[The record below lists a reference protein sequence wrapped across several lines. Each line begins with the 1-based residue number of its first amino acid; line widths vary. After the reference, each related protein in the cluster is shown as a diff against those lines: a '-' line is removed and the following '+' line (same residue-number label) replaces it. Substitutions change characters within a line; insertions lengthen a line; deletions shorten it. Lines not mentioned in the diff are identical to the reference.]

1 MCEPAS
7 FPPDYRSVRTF
18 PITCVEEAIVVTRF
32 CKSSSGAT
40 SIEYCLIAGFLSIL
54 VVTGAT
60 SLGLKLNLKMF
71 PIVGAL
77 N

>member
-1 MCEPAS
+1 ML
-7 FPPDYRSVRTF
+7 
-18 PITCVEEAIVVTRF
+18 TRF
-32 CKSSSGAT
+32 LRSSSGAT
-40 SIEYCLIAGFLSIL
+40 SIEYCLIAGLLSIL

-60 SLGLKLNLKMF
+60 SLGIKLNTKMF